1 MKKTAIMLVLLT
13 ALLFSVFTA
22 ASAVDEKEQYY
33 LDISCAL
40 NNIDYNLQHEEPAEA
55 EVWMKALRLKV
66 YEAAKYLA
74 ANKIYDARLLQVI
87 SLVQK
92 AFANQDDLE
101 LVIEYIAL
109 ARNNASIVLL
119 GQIEDYISDACDFNG
134 DLNYIDKPVEET
146 SNHS

>member
-1 MKKTAIMLVLLT
+1 MKKTAIMLVLLA
-13 ALLFSVFTA
+13 ALLFSVFSA

-40 NNIDYNLQHEEPAEA
+40 NNIDYNLQHGNPAEA
-55 EVWMKALRLKV
+55 EVWMKTLRTTV

-74 ANKIYDARLLQVI
+74 ANKIYDARLLQAI
-87 SLVQK
+87 SLAQK
-92 AFANQDDLE
+92 AFANQDNLE

-109 ARNNASIVLL
+109 ARNNVAIVLL
-119 GQIEDYISDACDFNG
+119 GQIEDYIADACDFNG
-134 DLNYIDKPVEET
+134 DFNYVDKPVEET